1 MTPTLAQLTSKYA
14 FLCVGRLPFTSAS
27 VATSFLLDRP
37 LIVPFWPELPNIGS
51 AELMLERAKKAQDNG
66 SKGYGES
73 EAAGLFALKNKL
85 CAASARLPLLKGQVA
100 GPLTCLRLLGQT
112 SSVNRLEEFAEVAL
126 RQVLWQAQFVSEFA
140 DNFLV
145 VLDEP
150 ALTFWPQLS
159 ESDRAI
165 ICDVYEQILKKLQS
179 KGVFVGVHSCKS
191 ISPEILD
198 VSFDLYSFEWTMP
211 EENVELLAQS
221 FLNASSRGAVF
232 APGVVPAVWGN
243 EPNLGILE
251 GAQAAQR
258 VQAWFSE
265 VSSPYDFGSE
275 LKGGLNVLWAAT
287 CGHAFASPSWVTALY
302 TQDHLDAINGCLSGA
317 SARP

>member
-1 MTPTLAQLTSKYA
+1 
-14 FLCVGRLPFTSAS
+14 
-27 VATSFLLDRP
+27 
-37 LIVPFWPELPNIGS
+37 
-51 AELMLERAKKAQDNG
+51 
-66 SKGYGES
+66 
-73 EAAGLFALKNKL
+73 
-85 CAASARLPLLKGQVA
+85 
-100 GPLTCLRLLGQT
+100 
-112 SSVNRLEEFAEVAL
+112 L

-165 ICDVYEQILKKLQS
+165 ICDVYEQILKKIPS
-179 KGVFVGVHSCKS
+179 KGVFVGVHSCKT

-198 VSFDLYSFEWTMP
+198 VPFDLYSFEWTMP
-211 EENVELLAQS
+211 EDNTELLAQS
-221 FLNASSRGAVF
+221 FMNAISRGAVL
-232 APGVVPAVWGN
+232 APGVVPAVW
-243 EPNLGILE
+243 ESDPNLGIVE
-251 GAQAAQR
+251 GGQGAQR
-258 VQAWFSE
+258 VQAWFSAIAG
-265 VSSPYDFGSE
+265 SDAFGKK
-275 LKGGLNVLWAAT
+275 LDGAPNVLWAAT